1 MAQRTTIRQTEL
13 RKLVPVRT
21 LTDLDWLVKESELMT
36 GEPGREFVVA
46 GADRPAFHIRLEHG
60 GYQIRRT
67 DDTDAM
73 PHRATAPDLVDHT
86 LGNAIAC
93 GLLYTTA
100 LQRPRDLE
108 RSSCG

>member
-21 LTDLDWLVKESELMT
+21 LNDLDWLVKESELMT

-46 GADRPAFHIRLEHG
+46 GADRPAFHVRLEYG

-67 DDTDAM
+67 DHDTGAM
-73 PHRATAPDLVDHT
+73 PHPASVPDLLNHM

-100 LQRPRDLE
+100 LQ
-108 RSSCG
+108 

>member
-21 LTDLDWLVKESELMT
+21 LNDLEWLVKESELMT

-46 GADRPAFHIRLEHG
+46 GADRPAFHVRLEHG

-67 DDTDAM
+67 DHDTGAT
-73 PHRATAPDLVDHT
+73 PHRATGPDLLNHT

-100 LQRPRDLE
+100 LQ
-108 RSSCG
+108 